1 MLGSPHDQ
9 IDAVKANTEAFLTLS
24 KITFAGMARLSALN
38 VKVARSAQAETMAT
52 SNAVAQ
58 IKDLNE
64 LFDLRHSVSETALE
78 TASTYLRDAQA
89 IAVDTQKQVTTLIT
103 SYIPSIVG
111 NLNTD
116 ASWNQG
122 FKLMNQFA
130 QQMTAMTVTDIKTAG
145 EVTTPITA
153 PVVTDARKAA

>member
-24 KITFAGMARLSALN
+24 QITFSGKARLSALN
-38 VKVARSAQAETMAT
+38 VRVARSALAETMAI

-58 IKDLNE
+58 IKGLNE
-64 LFDLRHSVSETALE
+64 LFDLRHPVSETALE
-78 TASTYLRDAQA
+78 IASTYLRDAQA
-89 IAVDTQKQVTTLIT
+89 IAVDTQKQGTTLIT

-130 QQMTAMTVTDIKTAG
+130 QQMTT
-145 EVTTPITA
+145 